1 MGARGRLELRRRE
14 RCRVGSGL
22 SQDGANLLFTDHGPI
37 TSTIVHPSIL
47 RAASEQLAE
56 VRAYNGQ
63 QVKRRT
69 MCRKCT
75 KNVHK
80 MCTTAAAAQW
90 PEHTGVG
97 WRGSC
102 VPTLFSSLVVVV
114 QIPLCLPYFNYH
126 SIVDSLITLS
136 DNFQLLFNCDQTQCQ
151 NFNGSSQFPIYFY
164 HPNLGYH

>member
-1 MGARGRLELRRRE
+1 MFPCRRLNSKWPLNRGRAPYIAGKEVQLGVVGARGRLEQRRRE

-47 RAASEQLAE
+47 RAGSKQLAE

-114 QIPLCLPYFNYH
+114 QIPR
-126 SIVDSLITLS
+126 LS
-136 DNFQLLFNCDQTQCQ
+136 VFTIFQLPFNC
-151 NFNGSSQFPIYFY
+151 
-164 HPNLGYH
+164 